1 MTWRIHHKA
10 VTASTNLDARA
21 GRTGDVF
28 TADEQT
34 AGRGRLDHAWHS
46 APGENLMFSAVLD
59 VSGLAPDAVATLPL
73 VVGLAVLR
81 ALNHEPQTTN
91 HEPRFTVKWPNDVLA
106 HGRKIAGILCER
118 TGDAVIAGVGVNVN
132 QTEFPPEIDA
142 RATSLARETGR
153 RYVVPEVL
161 DCVLR
166 ELDGLVSDWR
176 RGGFAF
182 LAPAFAPVDALKG
195 KYVRV
200 FAVDGDSD
208 PVEGVCGGIMP
219 DGTLDVGG
227 VPVYAGEAHVAESGR
242 DWEKY
247 KPSAS

>member
-21 GRTGDVF
+21 GCPGDVF

-59 VSGLAPDAVATLPL
+59 VVGLAPDAVATLPL

-81 ALNHEPQTTN
+81 ALAPLAAS
-91 HEPRFTVKWPNDVLA
+91 PFTVKWPNDVLA

-153 RYVVPEVL
+153 SYAVSEVL

-176 RGGFAF
+176 RDGFAS
-182 LAPAFAPVDALKG
+182 LAPAFAPVDALRG

-208 PVEGVCGGIMP
+208 PVEGVCSGIKP

-227 VPVYAGEAHVAESGR
+227 VPVYAGEAHLDSYADAVP
-242 DWEKY
+242 
-247 KPSAS
+247 PSDVI

>member
-1 MTWRIHHKA
+1 MTWRIHRKA

-21 GRTGDVF
+21 GRPGDVF

-81 ALNHEPQTTN
+81 ALAPLA
-91 HEPRFTVKWPNDVLA
+91 PSPFTVKWPNDVFA
-106 HGRKIAGILCER
+106 RGRKIAGILCER

-132 QTEFPPEIDA
+132 QTGFPPEIDA
-142 RATSLARETGR
+142 RATSIARETGR
-153 RYVVPEVL
+153 RYVVSEVL

-166 ELDGLVSDWR
+166 ELDGLVSNWR
-176 RGGFAF
+176 CDGFAS

-195 KYVRV
+195 RYVRV
-200 FAVDGDSD
+200 FAVDGDRE

-227 VPVYAGEAHVAESGR
+227 VPVYAGEAHVA
-242 DWEKY
+242 DT
-247 KPSAS
+247 

>member
-21 GRTGDVF
+21 GCPGDVF

-59 VSGLAPDAVATLPL
+59 VVGLAPDAVATLPL

-81 ALNHEPQTTN
+81 ALAPLAAS
-91 HEPRFTVKWPNDVLA
+91 PFTVKWPNDVLA

-153 RYVVPEVL
+153 SYAVSEVL

-166 ELDGLVSDWR
+166 ELDGLVSDWSR
-176 RGGFAF
+176 DGFAS
-182 LAPAFAPVDALKG
+182 LAPAFAPVDALRG

-208 PVEGVCGGIMP
+208 PVEGVCGGIKP

-227 VPVYAGEAHVAESGR
+227 VPVYAGEAHLDSYTDAVP
-242 DWEKY
+242 
-247 KPSAS
+247 PSDVI

>member
-21 GRTGDVF
+21 GRPGDVF
-28 TADEQT
+28 TVDEQT

-59 VSGLAPDAVATLPL
+59 VVGLAPDAVATLPL

-81 ALNHEPQTTN
+81 ALAPLAAS
-91 HEPRFTVKWPNDVLA
+91 PFTVKWPNDILA

-153 RYVVPEVL
+153 SYAVSEVL

-176 RGGFAF
+176 RDGFAS
-182 LAPAFAPVDALKG
+182 LAPAFAPVDALRG

-208 PVEGVCGGIMP
+208 PVEGVCGGIKP

-227 VPVYAGEAHVAESGR
+227 VPVYAGEAHLDSYTDAVP
-242 DWEKY
+242 
-247 KPSAS
+247 PSDVI